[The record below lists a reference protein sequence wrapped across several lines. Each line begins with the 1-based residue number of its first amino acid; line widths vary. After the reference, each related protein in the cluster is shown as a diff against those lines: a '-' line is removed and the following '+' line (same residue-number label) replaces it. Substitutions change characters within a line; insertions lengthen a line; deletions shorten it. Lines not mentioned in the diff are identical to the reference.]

1 MAQMILNN
9 MMNNF
14 KLGTEQ
20 NRNGEEFLA
29 FCIKELKSRFGA
41 SERYIFAELL
51 RIGLQNHETYRTV
64 YPDLLEE
71 YDRIKKM
78 EAEKAGK

>member
-1 MAQMILNN
+1 MAQTILNT

-14 KLGTEQ
+14 KLGTVQ
-20 NRNGEEFLA
+20 NKNGEEFLG

-41 SERYIFAELL
+41 TERYIFAELL

-71 YDRIKKM
+71 YNRIKQQG
-78 EAEKAGK
+78 EEKTGR